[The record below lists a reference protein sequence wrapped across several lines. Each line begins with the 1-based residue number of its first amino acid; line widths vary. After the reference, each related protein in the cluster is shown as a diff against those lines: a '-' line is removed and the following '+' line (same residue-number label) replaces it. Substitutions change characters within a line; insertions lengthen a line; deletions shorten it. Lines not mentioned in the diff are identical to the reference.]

1 MANPADRHILSQ
13 ALDALSRSPLSEA
26 DDDALISAAHE
37 IWYEHSSLESEL
49 RLFLSHSPDEVGVRR
64 AGYLMERL
72 TRFTCL
78 SDERAS
84 EALYSLRLLLHRYR
98 SHDQV
103 DRQPGVRLRERRDEL
118 AAIWG
123 LSEGLG
129 LKAQIL
135 LPYQT
140 RHYAATRLTA
150 FK

>member
-26 DDDALISAAHE
+26 DDGALIRAAHE

-49 RLFLSHSPDEVGVRR
+49 RLFLSDCPDEVRVRR
-64 AGYLMERL
+64 AGYLMERM

-84 EALYSLRLLLHRYR
+84 EALYSLRLLLNSYR
-98 SHDQV
+98 SQEQV
-103 DRQPGVRLRERRDEL
+103 DRQPGLRLRERRDDL

-129 LKAQIL
+129 LKVQIL

-140 RHYAATRLTA
+140 RHYAGTRSTA